1 MKWLTALGALT
12 LSCASVLSHAQSSDT
27 LSGTTRL
34 ACEAILCLSSSLQP
48 GQCKPSLNH
57 YFDIRKYRRG
67 SFSWGRTID
76 ARRAFLGMCPVSSTS
91 DMRTR
96 IEQISQ
102 GAGRCDADYL
112 NSTYA
117 AKLYRY
123 KIRRDFMQGVQYYDI
138 TTVPTVLQS
147 TLPSYCVAYN
157 DHAWTYDLSIRYV
170 GNPLRGGYWVDEK
183 SFDSVQAKWQAQHTG
198 SWAEQWHY
206 ALEHPRNGNAI
217 SRYR

>member
-1 MKWLTALGALT
+1 GFWCFTDCWPDGLFLGRLFYRSCGVLLFPHYLALVKSTLIVQWCAKVCRAFQIRQPIFIRLSRRFSNHSGVFMKRLTVLSALA
-12 LSCASVLSHAQSSDT
+12 LSCASVSYAQSSDT

-67 SFSWGRTID
+67 SFSWSRTID

-96 IEQISQ
+96 IDQISQ

-117 AKLYRY
+117 SKLYRY

-138 TTVPTVLQS
+138 
-147 TLPSYCVAYN
+147 
-157 DHAWTYDLSIRYV
+157 
-170 GNPLRGGYWVDEK
+170 
-183 SFDSVQAKWQAQHTG
+183 
-198 SWAEQWHY
+198 
-206 ALEHPRNGNAI
+206 
-217 SRYR
+217 